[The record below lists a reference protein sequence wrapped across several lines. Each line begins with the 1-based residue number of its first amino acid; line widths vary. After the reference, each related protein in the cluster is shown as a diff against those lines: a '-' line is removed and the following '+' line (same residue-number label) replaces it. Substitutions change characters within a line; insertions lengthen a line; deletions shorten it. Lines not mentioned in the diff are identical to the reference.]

1 MGGNPEI
8 TLLGYVRV
16 SRPPLLLLG
25 FLASISLLT
34 WSGNIQDT
42 TKAILIVSAIG
53 IGNWGMN
60 ILNEVHDEP
69 VDRVN
74 KAYKPC
80 PSGQVNMDVC
90 RRLGWLLVLISCVL
104 SAMLTSFYG
113 IYVVAFFGL
122 LMSYVYNFLSRDILG
137 NLAMSTAYA
146 VAAFMSLYPKHLLF
160 VLSFFILTLTFN
172 LLTQFQDRSAERTK
186 GVVTA
191 PLQLGDRRTGQVVII
206 LSLVGMFLQ
215 IQLLQASYVPMSVF
229 FLVFAVLGS
238 VGTSVISLSDEKKRF
253 QIIENGCRRLGRLL
267 LIVGFGLMLV
277 MK

>member
-1 MGGNPEI
+1 M

-42 TKAILIVSAIG
+42 TKTLLIVSAIG

-69 VDRVN
+69 VDRIN

-80 PSGQVNMDVC
+80 PSGQVDMVVC
-90 RRLGWLLVLISCVL
+90 MQLGWLFVLISCAL
-104 SAMLTSFYG
+104 SIILVFFYG
-113 IYVVAFFGL
+113 VIYTVALFGL

-137 NLAMSTAYA
+137 NLAMSTTYA

-172 LLTQFQDRSAERTK
+172 LLTQFQDRSAEKTK

-206 LSLVGMFLQ
+206 LSIVGMFFQ
-215 IQLLQASYVPMSVF
+215 IQLLQTSYVPMSVF
-229 FLVFAVLGS
+229 FLTFAVLGS
-238 VGTSVISLSDEKKRF
+238 VGTSVISLSDERKKF

-267 LIVGFGLMLV
+267 LIIGFGLMLV
-277 MK
+277 MQG

>member
-1 MGGNPEI
+1 M
-8 TLLGYVRV
+8 TLLGYVKV

-60 ILNEVHDEP
+60 ILNEAHDEP
-69 VDRVN
+69 VDKIN

-80 PSGQVNMDVC
+80 PSGQVNIAVC
-90 RRLGWLLVLISCVL
+90 MQLGWLFVLISCIL
-104 SAMLTSFYG
+104 SIILISFYG
-113 IYVVAFFGL
+113 IIYTVALFGL

-137 NLAMSTAYA
+137 NLAMSTTYA

-172 LLTQFQDRSAERTK
+172 LLTQFQDRLAEQSK
-186 GVVTA
+186 GVITA
-191 PLQLGDRRTGQVVII
+191 PLQLGDKRTGQIVIL
-206 LSLVGMFLQ
+206 LSLVGMFFQ
-215 IQLLQASYVPMSVF
+215 IQLLQASYVPMTVF
-229 FLVFAVLGS
+229 FLVFSVLGS
-238 VGTSVISLSDEKKRF
+238 VGTSVISLSDEKKKSN
-253 QIIENGCRRLGRLL
+253 IIENGVRRLGRLL
-267 LIVGFGLMLV
+267 LIIGFGLMLV
-277 MK
+277 M